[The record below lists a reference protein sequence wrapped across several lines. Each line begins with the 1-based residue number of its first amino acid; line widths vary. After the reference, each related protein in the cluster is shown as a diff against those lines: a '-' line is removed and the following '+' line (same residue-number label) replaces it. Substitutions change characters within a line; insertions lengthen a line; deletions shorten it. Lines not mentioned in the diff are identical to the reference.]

1 MKLLSIIN
9 EELNSLLN
17 EIADEDIVDSR
28 NINLQKEYD
37 DLNQLLWDGRLPKVP
52 LKFDPK
58 KSGYG
63 RVNALINRYTREI
76 TVQYLAI
83 SSLYKFT
90 YRQFKNIMAHE
101 QIHVYQNAVKG
112 ERGGHS
118 WDFEREAR
126 RINGMGLGFEITAKN
141 GEDIA
146 VSDQAIANFSKRNLI
161 ALVTNADGNYSIT
174 VTTPSVYEKEKDQF
188 FHVFDLAVNKFRRYS
203 NVEITVIE
211 TSNPELQKYPIAR
224 TFMRAVRSIQL
235 PDRLLEQLLNDT
247 IIKEIKIKRGV
258 PMSVSEEVVPG
269 TEQKSG
275 EWEEI
280 EIV

>member
-28 NINLQKEYD
+28 NINLQQEYD

-52 LKFDPK
+52 LKFDPSK
-58 KSGYG
+58 KGYG
-63 RVNALINRYTREI
+63 RVNALINRYTRQI
-76 TVQYLAI
+76 SVQYLAI
-83 SSLYKFT
+83 SNLYKFT

-101 QIHVYQNAVKG
+101 QIHVYQNAVKQ

-126 RINGMGLGFEITAKN
+126 RINGMGLGFEITARN
-141 GEDIA
+141 GEDIP
-146 VSDQAIANFSKRNLI
+146 VSDQAKAGFKKKLI
-161 ALVTNADGNYSIT
+161 AIVLNFDGEYNLVVTSPNTYNA
-174 VTTPSVYEKEKDQF
+174 E
-188 FHVFDLAVNKFRRYS
+188 FDFLVGIFEGAVNRRGKYR

-211 TSNPELQKYPIAR
+211 TSSPELLGFPVAKS
-224 TFMRAVRSIQL
+224 FKRSISSR
-235 PDRLLEQLLNDT
+235 PISDRLLETLLNDN

-258 PMSVSEEVVPG
+258 PVSMSEEVIPG
-269 TEQKSG
+269 TEQKGG